1 MKKFLII
8 LASIIVLFVAFLLA
22 VPYLFKDEI
31 LQLVKTEINKNV
43 NATVD
48 FQDFSLS
55 FFKNFPDLTAEL
67 DELSVVGKDRFAND
81 TLIYAG
87 KLGLGFNIMDLIGG
101 NYTINE
107 IYLSKVNINALI
119 NADGV
124 TNYDIVPESTDT
136 ISTQVT
142 EEPSEELL
150 IKLKSFRI
158 HDANIYYKDD
168 ELVVETW
175 IKGMDLSLSGDFTAS
190 KADIKTQLTAKSLD
204 VIYEKVRYIKKMN
217 LAVDA
222 VVDADLEKY
231 LYVLKENE
239 IKLNQ
244 FVLKVDGWVG
254 ETKTGYDMD
263 LAVGLKKS
271 SLKDLL
277 SIVPEEYMSDM
288 ENLKAE
294 GKLAF
299 DAKIKGV
306 YDDDNMPAYFVNLK
320 LENGTLTYP
329 DLPAKIENL
338 QLALKIDNP
347 DGITDHTAIDLK
359 SSANFTGNSFQLD
372 LRVKQPVSDPDID
385 GKLVADLDLKNL
397 GEFITIDENLVSG
410 QLKADLEFRGI
421 ASDLEKEDLGNF
433 YVQGKISGDN
443 FHVNYPD
450 TPELVIDGFAINFT
464 PQQIT
469 LDRFDAKMG
478 QSDMKLTGKFENL
491 LSYYF
496 KNETLKANFSFY
508 SSFINLNDFLGETES
523 SETPEETTPVETVE
537 TAETTPAPVDSVT
550 RLPENIDFLLKT
562 NIVKLSWDD
571 IEVSNINGN
580 LKLKNGKASLE
591 QLSMNLLGGGM
602 NGNMSYDTKD
612 TLKLP
617 LATINMNMANI
628 DIPQTFTAFNTI
640 QRLAPIAKYCTGKI
654 GGTLELTSRLK
665 PNYDLDLN
673 TVESYGNLR
682 TGLVKIKNADAL
694 KKLSQA
700 LQLAKFSDDIS
711 VDDINISYVVHN
723 GKLTMKP
730 FKSKILGYPFE
741 FGGWQGLDQTL
752 HYNMIVDLPLS
763 MLGAEANKLIDN
775 LTALA
780 GKNGVKLDL
789 NKTIP
794 VNIAITG
801 TVPDPKFGVGL
812 SNLNLTDNFKD
823 QLKDELNAQKD
834 EALKLAHE
842 QAAKLLAEAEKQG
855 DMLIAEAEKQAAK
868 LLQTIDKSAEDL
880 KAETQKQIDDLVKQA
895 GNDIIAKTLAKKA
908 GEELKKQSDKEIE
921 KLKSD
926 AVKQSDQLVNVAKQQ
941 KATLVN
947 AAQKQ
952 GDALIEQADA
962 KKF

>member
-22 VPYLFKDEI
+22 APYLFKDEI

-43 NATVD
+43 NATVN

-87 KLGLGFNIMDLIGG
+87 KLGLGFNVMDLIGG

-107 IYLSKVNINALI
+107 VYLSKVNINALI
-119 NADGV
+119 EADGA

-136 ISTQVT
+136 ISAQVS

-158 HDANIYYKDD
+158 NDANIYYKDD

-204 VIYEKVRYIKKMN
+204 VVYEKVRYIKKMN

-222 VVDADLEKY
+222 VVEADMEKY

-294 GKLAF
+294 GRLAF

-338 QLALKIDNP
+338 QLALKVDNP

-372 LRVKQPVSDPDID
+372 LKVKQPVSDPDID

-433 YVQGKISGDN
+433 YVLGKISGDN

-450 TPELVIDGFAINFT
+450 TPELAIDGFAINFT

-508 SSFINLNDFLGETES
+508 SSFINLNDFLGE
-523 SETPEETTPVETVE
+523 SETPEVTTPVETAE
-537 TAETTPAPVDSVT
+537 TAETTPAPVDSIT

-562 NIVKLSWDD
+562 NIVKLNWDD

-591 QLSMNLLGGGM
+591 QLTMNLLGGGM

-628 DIPQTFTAFNTI
+628 DIPQTFNAFNTI

-654 GGTLELTSRLK
+654 GGTLELTSRVK

-673 TVESYGNLR
+673 SVESYGNLR
-682 TGLVKIKNADAL
+682 TGLVKIKNAEAL

-723 GKLTMKP
+723 GKLTMEP

-763 MLGAEANKLIDN
+763 ILGAEANKLIDN

-812 SNLNLTDNFKD
+812 SNLNLTDNFKE

-834 EALKLAHE
+834 EALKLARE

-855 DMLIAEAEKQAAK
+855 DLLVAEAEKQAEK
-868 LLQTIDKSAEDL
+868 LLETMDKSAEDL

-926 AVKQSDQLVNVAKQQ
+926 AVKQSGQLVNVAKQQ

-952 GDALIEQADA
+952 GDDLIEQAGA